1 MPDEPLD
8 VRIDSAAREGLAGT
22 TRTSVYEPT
31 RDPEDVTVIVNG
43 KASEKP
49 STITI
54 SADGMTMTQVVSGR
68 DAKGKGFTNTV
79 VYDKQP

>member
-1 MPDEPLD
+1 MVTVTAIDPRTGD
-8 VRIDSAAREGLAGT
+8 V
-22 TRTSVYEPT
+22 Y
-31 RDPEDVTVIVNG
+31 VIVNG

-68 DAKGKGFTNTV
+68 DAKGKAFTNTV